1 MNQKTRIVEVTAS
14 NLNEHP
20 GAICFINQK
29 NEYHKLKVEW
39 LRYQFRKGLKI
50 KLLYIEGEKS
60 PKGFIEYV
68 PGEFCW
74 RPVDARDYMFI
85 HCLWTNGKKYQH
97 QGLGK
102 QLIAEAEKDAAGMNG
117 VAVLASDN
125 SFMADKR
132 IFLKN
137 GYRVVDESGKD
148 QLLVKSFRD
157 APLPAF
163 RKTGNS
169 LQNHKGLTIIYS
181 KQCPWVARFIEE
193 VKPVLEK
200 IEPEPEIIELKTCE
214 EAQNAPSSYGIFNL
228 IYKGKILAD
237 RYISTTRFANII
249 NKELKFQ

>member
-1 MNQKTRIVEVTAS
+1 MDQKTSIIEVNAA

-29 NEYHKLKVEW
+29 SEYHRLKVEW
-39 LRYQFRKGLKI
+39 LMEQFRKGLKI

-85 HCLWTNGKKYQH
+85 HCIWTNGKKYQH

-102 QLIAEAEKDAAGMNG
+102 QLIAEAEKDAANMNG
-117 VAVLASDN
+117 VAVLTSDN
-125 SFMADKR
+125 PFMADNR

-137 GYRVVDESGKD
+137 GYRIVDESGKD
-148 QLLVKSFRD
+148 HLLVKSFRD
-157 APLPAF
+157 APLPAII
-163 RKTGNS
+163 KSGNVS
-169 LQNHKGLTIIYS
+169 KYDKNLTIIYS
-181 KQCPWVARFIEE
+181 RQCPWVARFIEE

-200 IEPEPEIIELKTCE
+200 EKLETEIIELRTCE
-214 EAQNAPSSYGIFNL
+214 EAHKAPSVYGVLNM
-228 IYKGKILAD
+228 IYDGRILAD
-237 RYISTTRFANII
+237 RYISTTRFANIVK
-249 NKELKFQ
+249 KELF

>member
-1 MNQKTRIVEVTAS
+1 MYQKTRIIEVTAE

-39 LRYQFRKGLKI
+39 LIEQFRKGLKI

-74 RPVDARDYMFI
+74 RPVDAKGYMFI
-85 HCLWTNGKKYQH
+85 HCIWTNGKKYQH
-97 QGLGK
+97 QGLGE
-102 QLIAEAEKDAAGMNG
+102 QLLSEVEKDASGMNG
-117 VAVLASDN
+117 VSVLTSDN

-137 GYRVVDESGKD
+137 GYRIIDESGKD
-148 QLLVKSFRD
+148 QLMIKQFREALLPVINKSGTT
-157 APLPAF
+157 LEH
-163 RKTGNS
+163 
-169 LQNHKGLTIIYS
+169 HKGLTMIFS

-200 IEPEPEIIELKTCE
+200 EKPEPEIIELRTCE
-214 EAQNAPSSYGIFNL
+214 EAQKAPSAYGVFNL
-228 IYKGKILAD
+228 IYYGKILAD
-237 RYISTTRFANII
+237 RYISTTRFVNII
-249 NKELKFQ
+249 KKEIN